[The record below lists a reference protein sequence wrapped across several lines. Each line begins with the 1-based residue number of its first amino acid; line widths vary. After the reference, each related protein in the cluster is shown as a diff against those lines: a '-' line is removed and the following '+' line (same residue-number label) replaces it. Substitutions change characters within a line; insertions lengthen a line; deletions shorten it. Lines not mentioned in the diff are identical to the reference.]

1 MLRKISGHVIAG
13 IAAFWLLQGP
23 ASAADKI
30 VMRVAHAMPESHS
43 YQKWVERFREELDKI
58 APGKVD
64 VQVFPN
70 AQLGKE
76 SEYIEGMK
84 LGTIDGAVM
93 GRHGQIDP
101 RLDVLNLPMIFRDD
115 AQKDVVLR
123 SGGDLQKKLDGIM
136 YERGFKVLGW
146 GELGFRDITTK
157 DKPIKSAAD
166 LKGVDI
172 RVPNVEPWLVAFRA
186 WGANPTPMDF
196 SELYSALQQ
205 GVVTAQENPPE
216 IIETS
221 RFYEVQK
228 YLNITNHASIP
239 SQFVLSRAYWEKLPA
254 DLQEAIMKAASVS
267 RDYQVSLTREANKAL
282 VSKLAEQGMTVVQDV
297 DRESFRPGAEEA
309 YAKYEKVIGADLIKA
324 VQEAK

>member
-1 MLRKISGHVIAG
+1 MLRNITKYIVAG
-13 IAAFWLLQGP
+13 ATATMMFLSP
-23 ASAADKI
+23 ATAQDKI

-43 YQKWVERFREELDKI
+43 YQKWVEKFRDELEKLV
-58 APGKVD
+58 PGRVD
-64 VQVFPN
+64 VQIFPN

-76 SEYIEGMK
+76 TEYIEGMSF
-84 LGTIDGAVM
+84 GTIDGAVM

-115 AQKDVVLR
+115 AHKDVVMR
-123 SGGDLQKKLDGIM
+123 SGGEIQKQLDDIM
-136 YERGFKVLGW
+136 YEKGFKVLGW
-146 GELGFRDITTK
+146 GELGFRYITTK

-205 GVVTAQENPPE
+205 GVVSAQENPPE

-228 YLNITNHASIP
+228 YLSLTRHASIP
-239 SQFVLSRAYWEKLPA
+239 SQFVVSRAFWEKLPE
-254 DLQEAIMKAASVS
+254 DLQAPVMKAATIS
-267 RDYQVSLTREANKAL
+267 RDYQVALTREANSSL
-282 VSKLAEQGMTVVQDV
+282 VSKLQEQGMVVIEDV
-297 DRESFRPGAEEA
+297 DRESFRAGAEEA
-309 YAKYEKVIGADLIKA
+309 YAKYQDIIGADLIKA
-324 VQEAK
+324 VQEAH

>member
-1 MLRKISGHVIAG
+1 MLGSIAKFLVVG
-13 IAAFWLLQGP
+13 VAAMTLIAP
-23 ASAADKI
+23 AMAQDKI
-30 VMRVAHAMPESHS
+30 VMRIAHAMPEAHS
-43 YQKWVERFREELDKI
+43 YHKWVEKFREELDKL
-58 APGKVD
+58 APGRVD
-64 VQVFPN
+64 VRIFPN

-76 SEYIEGMK
+76 TEYLEGMNF
-84 LGTIDGAVM
+84 GTVDGAVM

-115 AQKDVVLR
+115 AHKDIVMR
-123 SGGDLQKKLDGIM
+123 SGAAVHQQLDEIM
-136 YERGFKVLGW
+136 YEKGYKVLGW
-146 GELGFRDITTK
+146 GELGFRHITTK
-157 DKPIKSAAD
+157 DKAIRSAAD

-228 YLNITNHASIP
+228 YLNLTRHASIP
-239 SQFVLSRAYWEKLPA
+239 SQFVLARGYWEKLPE
-254 DLQEAIMKAASVS
+254 DLREPIMKAATVS
-267 RDYQVSLTREANKAL
+267 RDYQVAHTREANRSL
-282 VSKLAEQGMTVVQDV
+282 VSKLKEQGMTVVDDV
-297 DRESFRPGAEEA
+297 DRESFRDGAQDA
-309 YAKYEKVIGADLIKA
+309 YVKYQDVIGADLIKA
-324 VQEAK
+324 VQEAQ